1 LQSQKKGAKKTKGSR
16 KRRGF
21 GSWEKKEGIP
31 EEKARKREVISGIKK
46 EEKEAISGS

>member
-16 KRRGF
+16 KRRVF

-31 EEKARKREVISGIKK
+31 EKKAKKREVISGRKQK
-46 EEKEAISGS
+46 EKEAISGS